1 MKSERYEVLIVED
14 NATKQQEII
23 NALPPLFRDGVF
35 ATPSIAAAY
44 RSVANK
50 HFDLVILDMTFQI
63 SNEGG
68 GAIAKESLAGVEVLQ
83 YMSRMR
89 IATPVI
95 VATQHTNFHTV
106 ELPDIDS
113 IAKLDEL
120 LRDLFPENYV
130 ATVHVDLSGEEWK
143 QHLAAAAESALK
155 REPRTT

>member
-1 MKSERYEVLIVED
+1 MNERYQVLIVED
-14 NATKQQEII
+14 NLTKQQEII
-23 NALPPLFRDGVF
+23 NALPPAFRDGVLP
-35 ATPSIAAAY
+35 TPSIAAAY

-50 HFDLVILDMTFQI
+50 RFDLVILDMTFQI

-89 IATPVI
+89 IRTPVI

-106 ELPDIDS
+106 ELPGIDS
-113 IAKLDEL
+113 IEKLDEL

-130 ATVHVDLSGEEWK
+130 TTVHVDLSGEDWK
-143 QHLAAAAESALK
+143 QQLVSAAENALK
-155 REPRTT
+155 RDLPRK